1 MALLEVLPD
10 FVENTLRELR
20 EREPATSDLLTPS
33 PEAPLSP
40 ADPLPETAR
49 AVVVTLPDAPET
61 ANGSEPITE
70 KPAVAAEALVAA
82 TDGKPTVEVDE
93 TPAVAADEKPVVAA
107 DDEAPKLI
115 AFATDINA
123 EGVFGPEWVVVKDG
137 KVFVFGPNGGT
148 TAKVLHAVPLNRIK
162 EAKAEVLV
170 GNGLL
175 EVRTDTETI
184 PLVRFSQAV
193 VGEANSLARQI
204 NALSKGE
211 LAKKE
216 KLDEKK
222 ICPKCQRRLP
232 DDTEVCPA
240 CVNKRA
246 VMLRLFQ
253 FLAPYKSQAI
263 GSVVII
269 LLASLIELG
278 PPIFGGH
285 IIDTLINSGKTA
297 PDAAFRTL
305 LGWVGVVIVFRLMAA
320 SCQYVQR
327 RLNSFLGA
335 RVLMDVRIRLYDK
348 FNFLSMAYYD
358 KRSTGSVMA
367 RITND
372 SDQLW
377 DFLSDGIPWFVNNI
391 FTLIFIGAVLFN
403 MNWQLALLLLIPVPF
418 IYGLTSWFF
427 PRAHK
432 KWRHVWTRI
441 SRMYSSLNSA
451 LNGMRVI
458 KAFAQEDRE
467 NGKFRQRN
475 EQVFEASYAANA
487 MWAVYFP
494 VIGLLMALGT
504 WTIWVFGGHQILNG
518 VPVAGHVMTVGAM
531 TAFLAYLG
539 QFYAPFQNFSR
550 VLDWSTRSMTAAERV
565 FEVLDTEPDVAEK
578 KDPVALPEIK
588 GAVAFENVSFTYD
601 KAKRVLDD
609 FTLKVEPGEM
619 IGLVGHSGA
628 GKSTII
634 NLLSRFYDVTEGD
647 IMVDGIDIRD
657 IKTSDFRR
665 QFGIVLQEPFLFP
678 GTIRD
683 NIAYAKPEASTEEIL
698 RAAKAAN
705 CHNFLLKFPD
715 GYDTQVGERG
725 QRLSGG
731 ERQRISIARA
741 ILHDPKI
748 LILDEAT
755 ASVDTETE
763 KQIQE
768 AISNLIKNRTTFA
781 IAHRLSTLRNASRL
795 VVMKEGKMVECGT
808 HDELMELDGEYAK
821 LVNIQNE
828 VNKLRAL

>member
-1 MALLEVLPD
+1 MALLEELPD
-10 FVENTLRELR
+10 FVENTLRQLHAE
-20 EREPATSDLLTPS
+20 E
-33 PEAPLSP
+33 PEAPPAVSP
-40 ADPLPETAR
+40 SPTVSEPLPDLSH
-49 AVVVTLPDAPET
+49 AVVGSLPAKQAES
-61 ANGSEPITE
+61 SE
-70 KPAVAAEALVAA
+70 AVAPPGE
-82 TDGKPTVEVDE
+82 K
-93 TPAVAADEKPVVAA
+93 ADEKPSQEEE
-107 DDEAPKLI
+107 EAPKRI
-115 AFATDINA
+115 AFATDITA
-123 EGVFGPEWVVVKDG
+123 DGAFGSEWVVVENG
-137 KVFVFGPNGGT
+137 KVFVFGKNGGT
-148 TAKVLHAVPLNRIK
+148 TAKVLHAVPLSTIK

-175 EVRTDTETI
+175 EVRTDDETI
-184 PLVRFSQAV
+184 PLARFSHAA
-193 VGEANSLARQI
+193 VGEANSVARQI

-211 LAKKE
+211 PAKKE

-222 ICPKCQRRLP
+222 ICPKCKRRLP
-232 DDTEVCPA
+232 DDTEVCPS

-253 FLAPYKSQAI
+253 FLAPYKAQAI
-263 GSVVII
+263 GSIAII
-269 LLASLIELG
+269 LLASAVDLA
-278 PPIFGGH
+278 PPYLSGR
-285 IIDTLINSGKTA
+285 IIDTLINSRNVSADVG
-297 PDAAFRTL
+297 FRTL
-305 LGWVGVVIVFRLMAA
+305 LGLVGLLICSRLVAA
-320 SCQYVQR
+320 CCTYAQR

-335 RVLMDVRIRLYDK
+335 RVLMDIRIRLYNK
-348 FNFLSMAYYD
+348 FSFLSMAYYD
-358 KRSTGSVMA
+358 KRSTGSVMS

-377 DFLSDGIPWFVNNI
+377 DFLSDGIPWFVNNV
-391 FTLIFIGAVLFN
+391 FTLILISAVLFR
-403 MNWQLALLLLIPVPF
+403 MNWELALLLLVPVPF
-418 IYGLTSWFF
+418 IYGLTRWFF

-441 SRMYSSLNSA
+441 SRMYSSLNSS
-451 LNGMRVI
+451 LTGMRVI

-467 NGKFRQRN
+467 NSRFRYRN

-487 MWAVYFP
+487 MWATYWA
-494 VIGLLMALGT
+494 VIGLLMAMGS
-504 WTIWVFGGHQILNG
+504 WTIYIFGGHQILNH
-518 VPVAGHVMTVGAM
+518 VPVAGHIMTVGAL
-531 TAFLAYLG
+531 TAFLGYLG

-565 FEVLDTEPDVAEK
+565 FEVLDTEPDVTERH
-578 KDPVALPEIK
+578 DPVALPEIK
-588 GAVAFENVSFTYD
+588 GAVEFQDVSFTYD
-601 KAKRVLDD
+601 KAKRVLDN
-609 FTLKVEPGEM
+609 FSLKVEPGEM

-647 IMVDGIDIRD
+647 ILVDGVDIRD
-657 IKTSDFRR
+657 IKTDDFRR

-683 NIAYAKPEASTEEIL
+683 NIAYAKPDATTEEII

-705 CHNFLLKFPD
+705 CHNFLMKFPD
-715 GYDTQVGERG
+715 GYDTYVGERG

-768 AISNLIKNRTTFA
+768 AISNLIQNRTTFA
-781 IAHRLSTLRNASRL
+781 IAHRLSTLRNANRL

-808 HDELMELDGEYAK
+808 HDELMEMDGEYAK

>member
-1 MALLEVLPD
+1 MALLETLPD
-10 FVENTLRELR
+10 FVENTLRDIRAQE
-20 EREPATSDLLTPS
+20 
-33 PEAPLSP
+33 PEAPDLLIPSPDATLSSP
-40 ADPLPETAR
+40 ESLPDPSH
-49 AVVVTLPDAPET
+49 AVVATRPE
-61 ANGSEPITE
+61 GSE
-70 KPAVAAEALVAA
+70 A
-82 TDGKPTVEVDE
+82 TDGIEPTE
-93 TPAVAADEKPVVAA
+93 EKPKVTEE
-107 DDEAPKLI
+107 DEAPKLI
-115 AFATDINA
+115 AFATDINTA
-123 EGVFGPEWVVVKDG
+123 GTFGPEWVVVENG

-148 TAKVLHAVPLNRIK
+148 TAKVLHAVPLNTIK

-184 PLVRFSQAV
+184 PLVRFSQAA
-193 VGEANSLARQI
+193 VGEANSIARQI
-204 NALSKGE
+204 NALSKGQP
-211 LAKKE
+211 AKKE

-222 ICPKCQRRLP
+222 ICPKCRRRLP

-253 FLAPYKSQAI
+253 FLAPYKAQAI
-263 GSVVII
+263 GSVVVIMLSSAI
-269 LLASLIELG
+269 ALA
-278 PPIFGGH
+278 PPYIGGR
-285 IIDTLINSGKTA
+285 IVDTLINTKNGD
-297 PDAAFRTL
+297 PDTAFRTL
-305 LGWVGVVIVFRLMAA
+305 AGLVAALLGFQVLAGG
-320 SCQYVQR
+320 CQYAQR
-327 RLNSFLGA
+327 RLNAWLGA
-335 RVLMDVRIRLYDK
+335 RVLMDIRIKIYDK

-372 SDQLW
+372 ADQLW

-391 FTLIFIGAVLFN
+391 LTLVFIGAVLFK

-418 IYGLTSWFF
+418 IYGLTKWFF

-441 SRMYSSLNSA
+441 SRMYSSLNSS

-458 KAFAQEDRE
+458 KAFAQEERE
-467 NGKFRQRN
+467 NGRFRHRN
-475 EQVFEASYAANA
+475 EQVFEASYAANG
-487 MWAVYFP
+487 MWAVYWP
-494 VIGLLMALGT
+494 AIGLLMAMGYYI
-504 WTIWVFGGHQILNG
+504 IWLFGGHQILNH
-518 VPVAGHVMTVGAM
+518 VPVAGKVMTVGAL
-531 TAFLAYLG
+531 TAFIGYLG

-565 FEVLDTEPDVAEK
+565 FEVLDTEPDVQEK
-578 KDPVALPEIK
+578 IDPVALPEIQ
-588 GAVAFENVSFTYD
+588 GAVEFQNVAFTYD

-683 NIAYAKPEASTEEIL
+683 NIAYAKPDATTEEII

-808 HDELMELDGEYAK
+808 HDELMDLDGEYAK